1 MLPYSRK
8 VHEGEEE
15 GESEAAELLGL
26 PGQGEVSRQGRKIH
40 QLEASQQEKE
50 VIFSC
55 PTLWYLFYLFFFQE

>member
-1 MLPYSRK
+1 
-8 VHEGEEE
+8 
-15 GESEAAELLGL
+15 L
-26 PGQGEVSRQGRKIH
+26 PGQGEVSRQGWKIH